1 VYKEPL
7 FTRTKSV
14 AEAEFKAT
22 PAQVAESSATADA
35 FVKKPTES
43 TRTKSPA
50 VIEEFARKD
59 TRDT

>member
-1 VYKEPL
+1 VYIESL

-22 PAQVAESSATADA
+22 PTQIDESSATADA

-50 VIEEFARKD
+50 VIEDFARKD